1 ARDAPVLVVCLA
13 RPELLEE
20 RQSWGGGKLNATSIL
35 LEPLSERES
44 QALVAE
50 LAGDAELPPGA
61 LAQIAEVAEGNPLFL
76 EQMLAMVREVGLAP
90 GEVQIPPTIQ
100 ALLGARLD
108 RLPPD
113 ERGVLERAAVIGK
126 EFWRG
131 SLVDLLAEDE
141 RESVDASLQKLV

>member
-1 ARDAPVLVVCLA
+1 
-13 RPELLEE
+13 
-20 RQSWGGGKLNATSIL
+20 
-35 LEPLSERES
+35 

-76 EQMLAMVREVGLAP
+76 EQMLAMVREDGLAP
-90 GEVQIPPTIQ
+90 GEVSIPPTIH

-113 ERGVLERAAVIGK
+113 ERDVLERAAVIGK

-131 SLVDLLAEDE
+131 SLVDLLPEEGRDG
-141 RESVDASLQKLV
+141 VDASLQKLVGRELIRPVRSLFAGDEAFRFRHILLREAA